1 MWIEGEKKA
10 GEEAKRERE
19 NVRNSKE
26 IQEEEALRVRGCAGE
41 REPVRE
47 EKGRGNEN
55 QRNEGERKTR
65 LVAWVDGRKTK
76 ARERERSVV
85 VWIGSYY
92 TMLLI
97 GAV

>member
-1 MWIEGEKKA
+1 
-10 GEEAKRERE
+10 
-19 NVRNSKE
+19 
-26 IQEEEALRVRGCAGE
+26 
-41 REPVRE
+41 VRE